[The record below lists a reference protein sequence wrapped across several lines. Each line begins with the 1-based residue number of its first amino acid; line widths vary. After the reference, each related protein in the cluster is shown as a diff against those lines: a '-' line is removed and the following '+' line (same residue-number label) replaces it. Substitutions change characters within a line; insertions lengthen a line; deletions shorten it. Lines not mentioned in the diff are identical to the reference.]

1 MEMGKRRSGSFLT
14 GLLIGG
20 ALGGVAGLLFA
31 PKSGSELRADIKTT
45 GQRAVEGTKGFIGEV
60 NRQASEKRERAR
72 NLWSCVKRE
81 TSPQYKAESAE
92 ESVREG

>member
-1 MEMGKRRSGSFLT
+1 METGKRRNGSFLT

-45 GQRAVEGTKGFIGEV
+45 GQRAIKGTKEFMGEV
-60 NRQASEKRERAR
+60 DRKASEKRERAR
-72 NLWSCVKRE
+72 NLWSCVKGE
-81 TSPQYKAESAE
+81 TSPQHKAESVE
-92 ESVREG
+92 ESIREE